1 MAGVTLSP
9 SHEPPRKRKGTG
21 HTDQTVEKLKEGGYG
36 GGGGG
41 GGARNHRP
49 KILAPHAAENLMLPE
64 TYATCSKLR
73 TTAHAPQG

>member
-41 GGARNHRP
+41 GGQETTVQKSWR
-49 KILAPHAAENLMLPE
+49 LMLQKTSCYPKH
-64 TYATCSKLR
+64 TPHVQS
-73 TTAHAPQG
+73 